1 MRSERVLRIA
11 VLFAVLLTAST
22 MTGIAKA
29 GAANALAHVAAVWQ
43 PQIVKFEYRA
53 GNTLYT
59 CRSLQRKIERILLQ
73 VGARERARFRRFHCG
88 ELSHIVSAE
97 IALMTP
103 LEATDENLR
112 RLTDYDSREI
122 LVARV
127 QGQRLPGAADLQLF
141 AAAWKR
147 MTLPGMRFGQGD
159 CELLQQL
166 RQQVLPKLSVRILSS
181 NLEQCSTVLGKGVA
195 PHLVVQA
202 LIAES
207 VDRVVEAR

>member
-1 MRSERVLRIA
+1 MRSERVARIA
-11 VLFAVLLTAST
+11 VLLAVLLTAST
-22 MTGIAKA
+22 MAGIAKA
-29 GAANALAHVAAVWQ
+29 GAADAGAYVAAVWQ

-59 CRSLQRKIERILLQ
+59 CRSLQRKLERILLQ
-73 VGARERARFRRFHCG
+73 VGARERARFRRFYCG
-88 ELSHIVSAE
+88 DLSHIVSAE
-97 IALMTP
+97 IAVLTP
-103 LEATDENLR
+103 LEATEENLR

-127 QGQRLPGAADLQLF
+127 HGQHLPAAADLQMF
-141 AAAWKR
+141 PAAWKR
-147 MTLPGMRFGQGD
+147 MTLPGMRFGRGD
-159 CELLQQL
+159 CDLLQQL
-166 RQQVLPKLSVRILSS
+166 RQQVLPKLSVRIVSS

-195 PHLVVQA
+195 PHLIVQA

>member
-59 CRSLQRKIERILLQ
+59 CHSLQRKIERILLQ
-73 VGARERARFRRFHCG
+73 VGARERARFRRFYCG
-88 ELSHIVSAE
+88 ELSHTVSAE
-97 IALMTP
+97 IAVMTP
-103 LEATDENLR
+103 VEATDENLR

-127 QGQRLPGAADLQLF
+127 QGQRLPRAADLQVF
-141 AAAWKR
+141 SAAWKR
-147 MTLPGMRFGQGD
+147 MTLPGMRLRHGD
-159 CELLQQL
+159 CDLLQQL
-166 RQQVLPKLSVRILSS
+166 RQQVLPKLSVRIVSS

>member
-1 MRSERVLRIA
+1 MRSERVLRTT
-11 VLFAVLLTAST
+11 VLLAVLLTVST

-29 GAANALAHVAAVWQ
+29 GTADAQAHVAAVWQ

-73 VGARERARFRRFHCG
+73 VGARERARFRRFYCG
-88 ELSHIVSAE
+88 ELSHMVSAE
-97 IALMTP
+97 IAVMTP

-112 RLTDYDSREI
+112 RLTDYDSQEI
-122 LVARV
+122 LIARV
-127 QGQRLPGAADLQLF
+127 QGQRLPGATDLQVF
-141 AAAWKR
+141 PAAWKR
-147 MTLPGMRFGQGD
+147 MTLPGMRFGHGD
-159 CELLQQL
+159 CDLLQQL
-166 RQQVLPKLSVRILSS
+166 RQQVLPKLAVRIVSS
-181 NLEQCSTVLGKGVA
+181 NLEQCSTVIGKGVA

>member
-11 VLFAVLLTAST
+11 VLLAVLLTAST

-29 GAANALAHVAAVWQ
+29 GAANAQAHVAAVWR

-73 VGARERARFRRFHCG
+73 VGTRERARFRRFYCG
-88 ELSHIVSAE
+88 ELSHIVSVE

-127 QGQRLPGAADLQLF
+127 HGQRLPGAADLQVF
-141 AAAWKR
+141 PAAWRR
-147 MTLPGMRFGQGD
+147 MTLPGMRFGHGD

-166 RQQVLPKLSVRILSS
+166 RQQVLPKLSVRIVSS
-181 NLEQCSTVLGKGVA
+181 NLEQCSTVLGKGRA

-202 LIAES
+202 LIAQP
-207 VDRVVEAR
+207 VDLVVEAR

>member
-1 MRSERVLRIA
+1 MRSKRVLRIA
-11 VLFAVLLTAST
+11 VLLAVLLAASA
-22 MTGIAKA
+22 MTGIVKA
-29 GAANALAHVAAVWQ
+29 GAADAEAHVAAVWQ

-53 GNTLYT
+53 GSTLYT
-59 CRSLQRKIERILLQ
+59 CRSLQRKVERILLQ
-73 VGARERARFRRFHCG
+73 VGARERARFRRFYCG

-97 IALMTP
+97 IAVMTP

-127 QGQRLPGAADLQLF
+127 QGQRLPGAADLQVF
-141 AAAWKR
+141 PAAWRR
-147 MTLPGMRFGQGD
+147 MTLPGMRFGHGD
-159 CELLQQL
+159 CDLLQQL
-166 RQQVLPKLSVRILSS
+166 RQQVLPKLSVRVVSS

-202 LIAES
+202 LIAEP

>member
-1 MRSERVLRIA
+1 MKSERVLRIA
-11 VLFAVLLTAST
+11 VLLAVLLTVST
-22 MTGIAKA
+22 
-29 GAANALAHVAAVWQ
+29 ANAQAHVAAVWQ

-73 VGARERARFRRFHCG
+73 VGTRDRARFRRFYCG
-88 ELSHIVSAE
+88 DLSHIVSAE
-97 IALMTP
+97 IAVMIP

-127 QGQRLPGAADLQLF
+127 QGQRLPGAADVQVF
-141 AAAWKR
+141 PATWKR
-147 MTLPGMRFGQGD
+147 MTLPGMQLRHGD
-159 CELLQQL
+159 CDLLQQL
-166 RQQVLPKLSVRILSS
+166 RQQVLPKLSVRIVSS

-202 LIAES
+202 LIAEP

>member
-11 VLFAVLLTAST
+11 VLLAVLLTAST

-29 GAANALAHVAAVWQ
+29 GVANAQAHVAAVWQ

-73 VGARERARFRRFHCG
+73 VGTRERAQFRRFYCG

-97 IALMTP
+97 IAVMTP

-127 QGQRLPGAADLQLF
+127 QGQRLPGAADLQVF
-141 AAAWKR
+141 PAAWTR
-147 MTLPGMRFGQGD
+147 MTLPGMRLRHGD
-159 CELLQQL
+159 CDLLQQL
-166 RQQVLPKLSVRILSS
+166 RQQVLPKLSVRIVSS
-181 NLEQCSTVLGKGVA
+181 NLDQCSTVLGKGAA

-202 LIAES
+202 LIAEP

>member
-1 MRSERVLRIA
+1 MRSKRVLRIA
-11 VLFAVLLTAST
+11 VLLAVLLAAST
-22 MTGIAKA
+22 MTGIVKA
-29 GAANALAHVAAVWQ
+29 GVADAEAHVAAVWQ

-53 GNTLYT
+53 GSTLYT
-59 CRSLQRKIERILLQ
+59 CRSLQRKVERILLQ
-73 VGARERARFRRFHCG
+73 VGARERARFRRFYCG

-97 IALMTP
+97 IAVMTP

-127 QGQRLPGAADLQLF
+127 QGQRLPGAAELQVF
-141 AAAWKR
+141 PAAWRR
-147 MTLPGMRFGQGD
+147 MTLPGMRFGHGD
-159 CELLQQL
+159 CDLLQQL
-166 RQQVLPKLSVRILSS
+166 RQQVLPKLSVRVVSS

-202 LIAES
+202 LIAEP

>member
-1 MRSERVLRIA
+1 MMSERVLRIA
-11 VLFAVLLTAST
+11 VLLAVLLTAST

-29 GAANALAHVAAVWQ
+29 GAANAQAHVAAVWQ

-59 CRSLQRKIERILLQ
+59 CRSLQRKVERILLQ
-73 VGARERARFRRFHCG
+73 VGARERVRFRRFYCG
-88 ELSHIVSAE
+88 DLSHIVSAE
-97 IALMTP
+97 IAVMIP

-127 QGQRLPGAADLQLF
+127 QGQRLPGAADLQVF
-141 AAAWKR
+141 PAAWKR
-147 MTLPGMRFGQGD
+147 MTLPGMRSGHGD
-159 CELLQQL
+159 CDLLQQL
-166 RQQVLPKLSVRILSS
+166 RQQVLPKLSVRIVSS
-181 NLEQCSTVLGKGVA
+181 NLEQCSTLLGKGVA

-202 LIAES
+202 LIAEP

>member
-11 VLFAVLLTAST
+11 VLLAVLLTAST

-29 GAANALAHVAAVWQ
+29 DTADAQAYVAAVWQ
-43 PQIVKFEYRA
+43 PQIVRFEYRA

-59 CRSLQRKIERILLQ
+59 CRGLQRKLERILLQ
-73 VGARERARFRRFHCG
+73 VGARERARFRRFYCG

-97 IALMTP
+97 IAVMTP

-122 LVARV
+122 LIARV
-127 QGQRLPGAADLQLF
+127 QGQHLPGAAELQVF
-141 AAAWKR
+141 PAAWER
-147 MTLPGMRFGQGD
+147 MTLPGTRFGHGD
-159 CELLQQL
+159 CDLLRQL
-166 RQQVLPKLSVRILSS
+166 RQQVLPKLSVRIVSS
-181 NLEQCSTVLGKGVA
+181 NLEQCSSVLGKGAA

-202 LIAES
+202 LIAEP